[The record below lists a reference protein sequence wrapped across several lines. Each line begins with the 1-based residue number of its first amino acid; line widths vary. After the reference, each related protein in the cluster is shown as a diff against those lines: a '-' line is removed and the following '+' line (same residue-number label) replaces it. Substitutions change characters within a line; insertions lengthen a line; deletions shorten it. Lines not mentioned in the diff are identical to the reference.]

1 MEAGLNNAQLHLV
14 KLFSFI
20 RTQSAF
26 NELQS
31 VLVQHY
37 AKEIDRQMEDL
48 WNSGK
53 MNAAKMDELRNAH
66 LRTPYNK

>member
-31 VLVQHY
+31 VLAQHY
-37 AKEIDRQMEDL
+37 AKEIDRQMEEL

-53 MNAAKMDELRNAH
+53 MNAAKMDELRHTH
-66 LRTPYNK
+66 LRTPYK